1 MPEPLYILV
10 KFVLFFIE
18 VLQLAMLLRAIMS
31 WFVEGDGKFTRFLYV
46 LTEPVII
53 PIRKLFHKMNWFQDS
68 PIDISFTMGLVALML
83 AEIVVTL
90 MI

>member
-1 MPEPLYILV
+1 MPEPLYVLV
-10 KFVLFFIE
+10 QFVLLFVEILE
-18 VLQLAMLLRAIMS
+18 VAMLVRALIS
-31 WFVEGDGKFTRFLYV
+31 WFVEGENKLTRFLYV

-68 PIDISFTMGLVALML
+68 PIDISFSMSWIALML
-83 AEIVVTL
+83 VEVVLTL